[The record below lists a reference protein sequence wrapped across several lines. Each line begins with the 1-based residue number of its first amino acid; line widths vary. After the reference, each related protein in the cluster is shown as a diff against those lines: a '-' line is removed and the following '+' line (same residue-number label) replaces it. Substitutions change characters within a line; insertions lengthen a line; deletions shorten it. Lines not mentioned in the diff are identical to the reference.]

1 MWVLIC
7 VQPHMIGEQT
17 PATNAQNAFS
27 PKGDYDSITGLNNF
41 YAVD

>member
-7 VQPHMIGEQT
+7 VQPHMISKQT

-27 PKGDYDSITGLNNF
+27 QKVGYGTNTGLNNF